1 MLRFGSA
8 DSKGVRGV
16 FCGSAD
22 STGLS
27 RLWRAARGKKSG
39 TGRNDLDRE
48 DPTPGVLQK
57 SAEVIEGKRVVET
70 LFLEECGRN

>member
-1 MLRFGSA
+1 VLRFGSA
-8 DSKGVRGV
+8 DSNGVTGV

-27 RLWRAARGKKSG
+27 RQ
-39 TGRNDLDRE
+39 GRNDLYRE
-48 DPTPGVLQK
+48 DRTPGVLQK

-70 LFLEECGRN
+70 LFLEEWGKI